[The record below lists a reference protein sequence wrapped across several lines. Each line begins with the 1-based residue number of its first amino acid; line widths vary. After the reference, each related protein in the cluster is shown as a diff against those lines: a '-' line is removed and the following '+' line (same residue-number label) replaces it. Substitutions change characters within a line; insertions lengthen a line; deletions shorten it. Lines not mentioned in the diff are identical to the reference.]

1 MFAAV
6 GFLAV
11 MIGVSSTAAAQDLE
25 AVWAGRGDTDGMA
38 RAILAYESASRQEG
52 ASRQVFERL
61 VHLRFV
67 EADGHPEDADARVEG
82 CRRCVED
89 GLRGLARTGTADGT
103 LLDLPDVAALDRVSQ
118 QIGSQAAGL
127 LYGTVICYGPTI
139 PKMSIFRQASA
150 ALRFKRLLERTV
162 VLDGT
167 VQSGGP
173 HRSLAQYLHEAP
185 GIMGGDDVKAGLQA
199 EAAVRVDSR
208 FADNLVVR
216 AIAARC
222 PSGQHA
228 ACRLDLETAAGLPD
242 DAVPGSV
249 PEQRLGKEWAR
260 AELKARRNFH
270 PGNAPE
276 GRVSE

>member
-1 MFAAV
+1 MDQQKMSKGQKAYEERRAAKA
-6 GFLAV
+6 GMSLDKWLNLREREKREE
-11 MIGVSSTAAAQDLE
+11 AAA
-25 AVWAGRGDTDGMA
+25 AAKA
-38 RAILAYESASRQEG
+38 
-52 ASRQVFERL
+52 
-61 VHLRFV
+61 V
-67 EADGHPEDADARVEG
+67 EAAKAE
-82 CRRCVED
+82 
-89 GLRGLARTGTADGT
+89 
-103 LLDLPDVAALDRVSQ
+103 AAPAKPP
-118 QIGSQAAGL
+118 G
-127 LYGTVICYGPTI
+127 
-139 PKMSIFRQASA
+139 F
-150 ALRFKRLLERTV
+150 FKRLLERTV

-249 PEQRLGKEWAR
+249 PEQRRGKEWAR
-260 AELKARRNFH
+260 AELKKL
-270 PGNAPE
+270 
-276 GRVSE
+276 